1 MGPQMLTAID
11 YGVLAAYL
19 LGVGWIGL
27 YASRAGADTR
37 DYFLAS
43 RSIPWWAAG
52 VSIIATETSALTF
65 IGAPTQS
72 LRGDWTYL
80 QLAIGSV
87 LARFFIAS
95 VFIQAYY
102 RTDCTTVY
110 DYLGLRFGPRS
121 KDAGSLLFAV
131 GRLLG
136 SGVRLY
142 GAAIALVIVTDAS
155 FPLAIVAIA
164 SVALAYTISGGIRS
178 VIWTDMIQ
186 GVLLVGGGLLAL
198 LFLVFGSDGGP
209 AGLWSTLTAG
219 TTPSGEPKLRVIN
232 LSLDPRDAYTLCA
245 GLVGST
251 FLTLSTHGTDQ
262 DMLQRALT
270 PETAAG
276 GKRSLWL
283 SAVLNIPIAILF
295 LAVGSALW
303 ASLGGDAGAARLAGE
318 IAAAKGL
325 ASPEKGFDF
334 LFPYWVVRELPAGVR
349 GLIIAGIFA
358 ASMSSLDSA
367 IAALASTGVKSLW
380 EPYLSARHPEAD
392 GVVVSR
398 WMSLGFGILL
408 VAVALVVWASEGAG
422 DSSQGFGVLMLGLK
436 VLSWIFPPL
445 LGVFLVGLLTDRGHD
460 LGNLVA
466 LATGVSVLLAVEF
479 SNALFGSPPPFAWAW
494 NAFVGTLMS
503 AGVACCFYTRG
514 RGRV

>member
-1 MGPQMLTAID
+1 MLSGLD

-19 LGVGWIGL
+19 ACVGWIGL
-27 YASRAGADTR
+27 RVSRRGADTT

-43 RSIPWWAAG
+43 RQMPWWAAG

-87 LARFFIAS
+87 LARFLVAGLFIGA
-95 VFIQAYY
+95 FY
-102 RTDCTTVY
+102 RTECTTVY

-121 KDAGSLLFAV
+121 RDAGSLLFAV

-142 GAAIALVIVTDAS
+142 GAAIALVIVGDLS

-164 SVALAYTISGGIRS
+164 AVAIAYTISGGIRS
-178 VIWTDMIQ
+178 VIWTDLVQ
-186 GVLLVGGGLLAL
+186 GLLLVGGGALAL
-198 LFLVFGSDGGP
+198 GYLIGGTDGG
-209 AGLWSTLTAG
+209 AAALLETLRAG
-219 TTPSGEPKLRVIN
+219 TTPTGAPKLRWLD
-232 LSLDPRDAYTLCA
+232 LSLDPRNAYTLVA
-245 GLVGST
+245 GVVGST

-270 PETAAG
+270 PKDARAG
-276 GKRSLWL
+276 RSSLFL
-283 SAVLNIPIAILF
+283 SAALNIPIAILF

-303 ASLGGDAGAARLAGE
+303 VVLGGDSGASQLAAE
-318 IAAAKGL
+318 LAASKGL
-325 ASPEKGFDF
+325 ATPEKGFDF
-334 LFPYWVVRELPAGVR
+334 LFPYWVVTHLPAGVR

-367 IAALASTGVKSLW
+367 IAALSSTGVKSLW
-380 EPYLSARHPEAD
+380 EPYLAAHRP
-392 GVVVSR
+392 GVDPLWVSR
-398 WMSLGFGILL
+398 CMSLGFGSLL

-422 DSSQGFGVLMLGLK
+422 DSQQGFGVLMLGLK

-445 LGVFLVGLLTDRGHD
+445 LGVFLVGLTTDRGHD
-460 LGNLVA
+460 YGNLLA
-466 LATGVSVLLAVEF
+466 LAGGIGLLLAVEW
-479 SNALFGSPPPFAWAW
+479 SQALFGIAPPFAWSW
-494 NAFVGTLMS
+494 NALVGAVTSFSL
-503 AGVACCFYTRG
+503 AACFTTQG